1 MENTV
6 FYGFVFD
13 DNDIVYSVYE
23 CPNNDMNTKAFFNA
37 EMREKAKKVKGSYVI
52 KGNNELTDGFNDT
65 LCMCSDMI
73 QVSEFNKYIDG
84 EDAVNKKFRQ

>member
-23 CPNNDMNTKAFFNA
+23 CQNNDMNAKAFFNA
-37 EMREKAKKVKGSYVI
+37 EMREKAKKVGGSFVI
-52 KGNNELTDGFNDT
+52 KGENELTDGFQNT
-65 LCMCSDMI
+65 LCMCNDMI
-73 QVSEFNKYIDG
+73 QVSGFNKEIDG
-84 EDAVNKKFRQ
+84 EDAVNNKFRQ